1 MDKVNMDNVNMFYDI
16 IDDACMLLYEELHLD
31 YLQALIRVG
40 NDIVFEI
47 DDSKISL
54 EAYNKLKDIYLGLDN
69 KQFNCEEIRLAF
81 ELLIVK
87 AFKHADVSL
96 DILTPDTICY
106 LFSVIIKDKFQGQK
120 IAILDTLLGTSNLL
134 QAISNS
140 LEETPKLIGI
150 ENNLNLAKLSEISS
164 NLEGNEI
171 KIYFQDALNSVMDR
185 VDIVIGDLEAKDYK
199 DKADLDLLNKGVTY
213 FPYLVIRKRLENI
226 KDGGY
231 FMYVVDNDFFE
242 QEGSKLFHDE
252 LVKEATLMALITL
265 PKSMVQEGRVG
276 KSILIGKKEVLSDY
290 KIALINIDN
299 FDKDYLK
306 AVFVRLEKLVNEI

>member
-120 IAILDTLLGTSNLL
+120 IAMLDTLLGTSNLL
-134 QAISNS
+134 QAISNN

-185 VDIVIGDLEAKDYK
+185 VDIVIGDLEAKEYK

-213 FPYLVIRKRLENI
+213 FPYLVISKRLENI

-265 PKSMVQEGRVG
+265 PKTMVQEGRVG
-276 KSILIGKKEVLSDY
+276 KSILIGKKEVLLDY

>member
-134 QAISNS
+134 QAISNN

-171 KIYFQDALNSVMDR
+171 KIYFQDALNSVMDM
-185 VDIVIGDLEAKDYK
+185 VDIVIGDLEAKEYK

-213 FPYLVIRKRLENI
+213 FPYLVISKRLENI

-265 PKSMVQEGRVG
+265 PKTMVQEGRVG
-276 KSILIGKKEVLSDY
+276 KSILIGKKEVLLDY